1 MHSISNYYELLTRII
16 ACSKLE
22 LAIIL
27 LRNSQ
32 EFTSVNA
39 NLSERLES
47 DTSTINSN
55 STVNYLKS
63 KYFHLQFQ
71 SIKDSESIETLNFFT
86 SVLLVLDDKKD
97 ASSETLQLKRSKQE
111 LDIFTILAHEFR
123 TPLTVIQSS
132 VELLLDFFLEWDT
145 EKITEFLHSIQQ
157 QSTSISKL
165 LEMIA
170 ELYDARSN
178 TQEVV
183 NVTQNTI
190 EDFFQQLESIL
201 SKRFTFSQ
209 KVNIS
214 KNDNLIVR
222 VPIRA
227 LLYVIG
233 VALQTFQS
241 ETNSTSISITTNN
254 NEGIEI
260 DIQSSHKTFSESEL
274 QLLLPLFSE
283 NIIEDVSGEWLPYL
297 LASICSQYLNAS
309 ITIGNTVDDRAF
321 FKLYL

>member
-1 MHSISNYYELLTRII
+1 M
-16 ACSKLE
+16 
-22 LAIIL
+22 
-27 LRNSQ
+27 LRNSH
-32 EFTSVNA
+32 EFISVNA
-39 NLSERLES
+39 NLTERIEG
-47 DTSTINSN
+47 DTSTFTTNSA
-55 STVNYLKS
+55 VKYLES
-63 KYFHLQFQ
+63 KYFHLQFH
-71 SIKDSESIETLNFFT
+71 SIKESEFEKTLNFFT

-111 LDIFTILAHEFR
+111 LDIFTIFAHEFR

-132 VELLLDFFLEWDT
+132 VELLLDFFPEWDT
-145 EKITEFLHSIQQ
+145 EKITEFLYTIQQ
-157 QSTSISKL
+157 QTTSISKL

-183 NVTQNTI
+183 TVSDNTI
-190 EDFFQQLESIL
+190 QEFFQQIESIL
-201 SKRFTFSQ
+201 SKRYKFTLTY
-209 KVNIS
+209 NCN
-214 KNDNLIVR
+214 KNDNVIVR

-233 VALQTFQS
+233 IALQTFKS
-241 ETNSTSISITTNN
+241 ETNGTSITVTTNQN
-254 NEGIEI
+254 AGIEI
-260 DIQSSHKTFSESEL
+260 DIQSSNKIFTDSEL

-297 LASICSQYLNAS
+297 LASICSQYLNGS

>member
-1 MHSISNYYELLTRII
+1 MSNFYDLLTRII

-22 LAIIL
+22 QAIIL
-27 LRNSQ
+27 LRSSH

-39 NLSERLES
+39 ILTERIEGDS
-47 DTSTINSN
+47 STFISN
-55 STVNYLKS
+55 SSVKFLES
-63 KYFHLQFQ
+63 KYFHLQFH
-71 SIKDSESIETLNFFT
+71 SLNEFESDETLKFFT

-111 LDIFTILAHEFR
+111 LDIFTIFAHEFR

-132 VELLLDFFLEWDT
+132 VELLLDFFQEWDA
-145 EKITEFLHSIQQ
+145 EKITDFLHSIQQ

-183 NVTQNTI
+183 TVSESTI
-190 EDFFQQLESIL
+190 QEFFQQIESIL
-201 SKRFTFSQ
+201 SKRYKFTLAFNS
-209 KVNIS
+209 I
-214 KNDNLIVR
+214 KNDNVIVR

-241 ETNSTSISITTNN
+241 ETNGTSITVTTNQN
-254 NEGIEI
+254 AGIEI
-260 DIQSSHKTFSESEL
+260 DIKSSNKIFSDSEL
-274 QLLLPLFSE
+274 QLLVPLFSK

-309 ITIGNTVDDRAF
+309 ITIGNTVDNRAF
-321 FKLYL
+321 FTLYL